1 MEQRD
6 LELIQKHIASDASLK
21 KLYDEHLVLEHK
33 LEEFNHKTALSPAE
47 EMEKKELKKY
57 KLRGRDQ
64 IEFILRKYRDPEKA
78 S

>member
-6 LELIQKHIASDASLK
+6 LELIQKHITSDASLK
-21 KLYDEHLVLEHK
+21 KLYEEHVALERR
-33 LEEFNHKTALSPAE
+33 LSEFNGKPALSPAE
-47 EMEKKELKKY
+47 ELEKKNLKKV

-64 IEFILRKYRDPEKA
+64 IEYILRKYRELEKA